1 MRSARRERGGN
12 GEERKEIRFWH
23 TLFRKTKARAGG
35 ERKRS
40 HQGPHRRAPGET
52 ETPGDRPRGF
62 GDARG
67 RIAVSLIGIGRAA
80 RGRLFSTP
88 FGGLAQNT
96 AKLKRLAFR
105 KGLPPSCFGGAHAT
119 RRTRLFEKAPRA
131 RGPAVPTFRFPFVTP
146 SLPPCFILCLFFTA
160 FLQKYATQEMLER
173 RRQEIFPMRGHA
185 APQRGDL

>member
-1 MRSARRERGGN
+1 MRISTRHVRHVCSPRRERGGN
-12 GEERKEIRFWH
+12 GEERKKIRFRH
-23 TLFRKTKARAGG
+23 TLFRKPKTRAGG

-67 RIAVSLIGIGRAA
+67 RIAISLIGIARAA
-80 RGRLFSTP
+80 RGRLFLTP
-88 FGGLAQNT
+88 VGGLAQNT
-96 AKLKRLAFR
+96 AKLKKQAFR
-105 KGLPPSCFGGAHAT
+105 KGLPPSCYGGAHAT

-146 SLPPCFILCLFFTA
+146 SLPPYFFYVS
-160 FLQKYATQEMLER
+160 FS
-173 RRQEIFPMRGHA
+173 
-185 APQRGDL
+185 QRFTKIMQRKKC